1 MYDEVLLTVLI
12 FGISEGRWWVSSIL
26 IVPSTVSLC
35 FEFEVTL
42 YSLRMKEHHLRQH
55 LRSTSS
61 IIHLL
66 QRYMSPSCLVSLFLF
81 CVLTKKTQKLT
92 QTARPFY
99 CIFRPRVWGLR
110 RIHMEA
116 DSPKHDSAFRKNLTF
131 PSLLPTML
139 WLSCADQVR
148 RWDRCAASCLLGSTA
163 CRLHGPLA
171 GSKQVNFSVSTST
184 RRSHRSM
191 A

>member
-1 MYDEVLLTVLI
+1 VCSSVMYDEVLLTVLI

-81 CVLTKKTQKLT
+81 CVLTKKNTEAHPNGSPFLLHFQAACL
-92 QTARPFY
+92 RPEENTY
-99 CIFRPRVWGLR
+99 
-110 RIHMEA
+110 
-116 DSPKHDSAFRKNLTF
+116 
-131 PSLLPTML
+131 
-139 WLSCADQVR
+139 
-148 RWDRCAASCLLGSTA
+148 GS
-163 CRLHGPLA
+163 
-171 GSKQVNFSVSTST
+171 
-184 RRSHRSM
+184 
-191 A
+191 